1 MSLDDKASLLSFD
14 DIIDAIALTRLSC
27 ERTNKFKYGS
37 KVGSA

>member
-1 MSLDDKASLLSFD
+1 MSLDDRASLLSFD